1 MQRKRSK
8 RSRIRGRRTCGYGAR
23 KKHRGKGSKG
33 GKGLAGTGKKAGH
46 KRTYLLRYG
55 IKALGKRGFK
65 SEKQK
70 KGKEKVINLR
80 EINENVEKWLA
91 SGKAKETEEGIEIE
105 LKGFKVLSQG
115 SLDRPLI
122 IKASKFSSKAR
133 EKIERV
139 GGKALLAQK

>member
-55 IKALGKRGFK
+55 IKALGKKGFK

-70 KGKEKVINLR
+70 KEKKKVINLR

-91 SGKAKETEEGIEIE
+91 SGKAK
-105 LKGFKVLSQG
+105 
-115 SLDRPLI
+115 
-122 IKASKFSSKAR
+122 
-133 EKIERV
+133 
-139 GGKALLAQK
+139 